1 MSDQE
6 IQRQRKLN
14 AWMLAVGVAIGLL
27 IWFAVDN
34 AHSVQVHFWVH
45 SIHTPLIVV
54 ITVSALF
61 GAGILEL
68 WRQSRKHR

>member
-6 IQRQRKLN
+6 LPQQKKLDG
-14 AWMLAVGVAIGLL
+14 WTLAVGVAFGLL

-45 SIHTPLIVV
+45 SIRTPLIVV
-54 ITVSALF
+54 IAVSALL
-61 GAGILEL
+61 GVLIVAL
-68 WRQSRKHR
+68 WRQARKHR